1 MPFQESGAVMS
12 ADIIRLST
20 GKAVKSKRQR
30 LSAHKKL
37 ELRRARAKE
46 SAAYNQAFTQRIKR
60 VRKLLGI
67 SEREAARA
75 WQITLRTY
83 RRWEGGKPIP
93 RMDARLF
100 NFVETYGID
109 IDWLVGGD
117 EYGSPPRFRLRR
129 VV

>member
-1 MPFQESGAVMS
+1 MS

-20 GKAVKSKRQR
+20 GKVVKSKRQR
-30 LSAHKKL
+30 LSAQEKL

-46 SAAYNQAFTQRIKR
+46 GAAYNQAFAQRIKR

-75 WQITLRTY
+75 WQMTPRTY
-83 RRWEGGKPIP
+83 RRWEGGKPTP
-93 RMDARLF
+93 RMDTRLF

-109 IDWLVGGD
+109 MDWLVGGD